1 MKRILFF
8 LLCFCVCIR
17 SACATSPENAAER
30 SVESRIAIISAMEN
44 EVKLLLS
51 QAEIDHIDTIG
62 GVDFHV
68 GTLCNRNVVIA
79 KAGIGKVLSASG
91 ASAMLCQ
98 FPVSFLIFTGIA
110 GGVGDETHVLDI
122 TIATELVQHDYG
134 MQTKDGFIWTPSR
147 SGVEG
152 YYFCDE
158 ELVNAAYQASVE
170 VVGEEHTFKG
180 LIATGDQ
187 FIASESYVRY
197 LQESFGA
204 LACEMEGASVAAVCE
219 HYGIPYVIIR
229 SMSDKADGN
238 AIESIVNMG
247 DNAADRSGRIVMKML
262 EDMGKAETGAE

>member
-1 MKRILFF
+1 MKKALFF
-8 LLCFCVCIR
+8 LLFLCVCIR
-17 SACATSPENAAER
+17 SARAAGPENAAAR
-30 SVESRIAIISAMEN
+30 SPESRIGIISAMEN

-51 QAEIDHIDTIG
+51 QAEIDRIDTIG

-68 GTLCNRNVVIA
+68 GTLCGRDVVIA

-91 ASAMLCQ
+91 ASAMLSR

-110 GGVGDETHVLDI
+110 GGVGEETHVLDV

-134 MQTKDGFIWTPSR
+134 MQTRDGFVWTPSR

-158 ELVNAAYQASVE
+158 DLVNAAYRASAE

-204 LACEMEGASVAAVCE
+204 LACEMEGAAVAAVCGQ
-219 HYGIPYVIIR
+219 YGIPFVIIR
-229 SMSDKADGN
+229 SMSDKADGY
-238 AIESIVNMG
+238 AYESLINMG
-247 DNAADRSGRIVMKML
+247 DVAADHSGQIVMKML
-262 EDMGKAETGAE
+262 EDMGRTEEEAE